1 MKKEIN
7 TLTENYFLEMKNNII
22 LLLFALIFLSSCDKE
37 KNRLRKGND
46 LYQEKDYVKSEEQY
60 RKSLVADSNYL
71 KAQYNL
77 ANASYK
83 QSSQEKLQTAMK
95 YYESY
100 LKGNSYTDTINNAN
114 AIYNR
119 GNVNFQLFNTD
130 TANAKIEYLEKAL
143 EDYKQTLRL
152 NPGDSAAKYNLAL
165 TQYLLDKNKNQE
177 QNQDNQQQQQ
187 QNQSQDK
194 KQEEQKDENTPP
206 QPQRMQDKK
215 DMERMLEALKN
226 NEKNTL
232 EKVKKK
238 EEQQVQKRYIEKD
251 W

>member
-1 MKKEIN
+1 MN
-7 TLTENYFLEMKNNII
+7 KNIM
-22 LLLFALIFLSSCDKE
+22 LIFCLLVFFSSCDKE
-37 KNRLRKGND
+37 KNKLRDGND
-46 LYQEKDYVKSEEQY
+46 FYQEKDYAKAEEQY

-83 QSSQEKLQTAMK
+83 QQNQEKLQTALK
-95 YYESY
+95 YYEGY
-100 LKGNSYTDTINNAN
+100 LKGNSFEDTLNNAN
-114 AIYNR
+114 ATYNR
-119 GNVNFQLFNTD
+119 GNVNFQMFNTD
-130 TANAKIEYLEKAL
+130 TTSEAGSNTQFLQKAL

-152 NPGDSAAKYNLAL
+152 NPNDSAAKYNLAL
-165 TQYLLDKNKNQE
+165 TQFLLNKH
-177 QNQDNQQQQQ
+177 QNQQQNNQNQQQQQ
-187 QNQSQDK
+187 QEQ
-194 KQEEQKDENTPP
+194 EQKQNQQQKEQEQKKEDNQNQNQPP
-206 QPQRMQDKK
+206 QPQRMKDKK
-215 DMERMLEALKN
+215 DTERMLEALKN

>member
-1 MKKEIN
+1 MN
-7 TLTENYFLEMKNNII
+7 KNIM
-22 LLLFALIFLSSCDKE
+22 LIFCLFVFFSSCDKE
-37 KNRLRKGND
+37 KNKLRDGND
-46 LYQEKDYVKSEEQY
+46 FYQEKDYAKAEEQY

-83 QSSQEKLQTAMK
+83 QQNQEKLQTALK
-95 YYESY
+95 YYEGY
-100 LKGNSYTDTINNAN
+100 LKANSFDDTLNNAN

-119 GNVNFQLFNTD
+119 GNVNFQMFNTD
-130 TANAKIEYLEKAL
+130 TTSEAGSNTQFLQKAF

-152 NPGDSAAKYNLAL
+152 NPNDSAAKYNLAL
-165 TQYLLDKNKNQE
+165 TQFLLNKYQ
-177 QNQDNQQQQQ
+177 NQQQNNQNQQ
-187 QNQSQDK
+187 QKEQ
-194 KQEEQKDENTPP
+194 EQKKEDKQNQNQPP
-206 QPQRMQDKK
+206 QPQRMKDKK
-215 DMERMLEALKN
+215 DTERMLEALKN

>member
-1 MKKEIN
+1 M
-7 TLTENYFLEMKNNII
+7 
-22 LLLFALIFLSSCDKE
+22 LIFCLLVFFSSCDKE
-37 KNRLRKGND
+37 KNKLRDGND
-46 LYQEKDYVKSEEQY
+46 FYQEKDYAKAEEQY
-60 RKSLVADSNYL
+60 RKSLVEDSTYL

-83 QSSQEKLQTAMK
+83 QQNQEKLQTALK
-95 YYESY
+95 YYEGF
-100 LKGNSYTDTINNAN
+100 LKGNSFNDTLNNAN

-119 GNVNFQLFNTD
+119 GNVNFQMFNTD
-130 TANAKIEYLEKAL
+130 TTSEAGSNTQFLQKAL

-152 NPGDSAAKYNLAL
+152 NPNDSAAKYNLAL
-165 TQYLLDKNKNQE
+165 TQFLLNKH
-177 QNQDNQQQQQ
+177 QNQQQNNQNQQQQQ
-187 QNQSQDK
+187 QEQEQKQNQQQK
-194 KQEEQKDENTPP
+194 KQEQKKEDNQNQNQPP
-206 QPQRMQDKK
+206 QPQRMKDKK
-215 DMERMLEALKN
+215 DTERMLEALKN